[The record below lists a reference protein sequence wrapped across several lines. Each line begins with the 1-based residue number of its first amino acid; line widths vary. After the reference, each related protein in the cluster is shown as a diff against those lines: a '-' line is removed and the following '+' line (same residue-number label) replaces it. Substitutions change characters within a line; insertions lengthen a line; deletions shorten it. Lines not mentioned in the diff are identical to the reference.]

1 MAKLYQVNSSCLEQE
16 TPKRVKGSLWEG
28 RKQLQKYMY
37 NGLISDIHKELLKLN
52 RNKVLKA
59 KSEQVVWIDILQ
71 EEDPSC
77 YHTSGILLMTLNMG
91 EKKTKTAI
99 P

>member
-1 MAKLYQVNSSCLEQE
+1 
-16 TPKRVKGSLWEG
+16 
-28 RKQLQKYMY
+28 MY
-37 NGLISDIHKELLKLN
+37 NELLSDMHKELLKLN

-77 YHTSGILLMTLNMG
+77 YHTSEILLMTLNME
-91 EKKTKTAI
+91 EKKTKTVMS
-99 P
+99 